1 MIDRRRCSAALLG
14 ALALP
19 RRVGAAPGPAAG
31 GSGINSVSGSVSGTV
46 SGSDIASAI
55 GSAPTGSNI
64 LHVPFLVAE
73 TGFDPA
79 QAGDLYSR
87 TVTAHIFEALY
98 RYDALAIPVKVR
110 PLTAA
115 ALPEVSADFRVW
127 TVRLQPSIFFADDA
141 AFKGP
146 EGRQT
151 RRELVAQDYVYA
163 IKRHFDPA
171 TNSLA
176 LSVLEDEG
184 IEGLDAVRQAALDQ
198 KKPFDYDAPTAGLRA
213 LDRYTLRFSLRE
225 PRPRFLSTLTDSGA
239 FGAVARE
246 VVEHYG
252 AEIVGH
258 PVGTGPYRLKTWR
271 RSSRIVLERNPGFR
285 ELLFDAE
292 PAADDVQGQAWL
304 ARFKGRRLP
313 FNDGVEISVLEE
325 EQARWLSFLNGQVDF
340 VRVPNAFTYHAAP
353 TGTLAPNLAKRGIF
367 ARRYVNP
374 DFTMSWFNMEDPLV
388 GGYAPDKVAL
398 RRAIGLAYNIDREIR
413 VVRRG
418 GAVLAQAP
426 MPPGTY
432 GHDPQYRSDNSAF
445 DPARA
450 KALLD
455 VYGYV
460 DRDGDGWREQPDGTP
475 LLLNM
480 ATQSSQIERQFDE
493 NWQKSLAA
501 VGLRVRFN
509 TAQWPENMRAA
520 RAGKLQM
527 WSLGSTLG
535 QDAQPALS
543 YMYGP
548 SIGSNNLAHF
558 RLPAFDAIYRRM
570 LLLPDGP
577 ERAALFIDASKL
589 VAAYMPYK
597 IHAHRVYTDVNHP
610 WVTGYRQMP
619 FRSECW
625 HMIEVDAAMRDRMT
639 G

>member
-1 MIDRRRCSAALLG
+1 MIRRRSVSIALLG
-14 ALALP
+14 ALARP
-19 RRVGAAPGPAAG
+19 RGADAASADSMAPAAQAG
-31 GSGINSVSGSVSGTV
+31 L
-46 SGSDIASAI
+46 
-55 GSAPTGSNI
+55 NI
-64 LHVPFLVAE
+64 LHVPLPVAE
-73 TGFDPA
+73 SGFDPA
-79 QAGDLYSR
+79 QFGDLYSR

-127 TVRLQPSIFFADDA
+127 TVRLQPGIFFADDA
-141 AFKGP
+141 AFKGKP
-146 EGRQT
+146 
-151 RRELVAQDYVYA
+151 RELVAQDYVYA

-171 TNSLA
+171 TNSPA
-176 LSVLEDEG
+176 LSPLEDEG
-184 IEGLDAVRQAALDQ
+184 IEGLDAVRQTALNQ
-198 KKPFDYDAPTAGLRA
+198 KKPFDYDAPAEGLRA
-213 LDRYTLRFSLRE
+213 LDRYTLQVRLRE
-225 PRPRFLSTLTDSGA
+225 ARPRFLATLTDSGGM
-239 FGAVARE
+239 GAVARE
-246 VVEHYG
+246 VVEYYG
-252 AEIVGH
+252 AEVMAH

-271 RSSRIVLERNPGFR
+271 RSSRIVLERNPSFR
-285 ELLFDAE
+285 ELRFDAE

-325 EQARWLSFLNGQVDF
+325 EQARWLSFLNGEVDF

-388 GGYAPDKVAL
+388 GGYAPEKVAL

-413 VVRRG
+413 IVRRG
-418 GAVLAQAP
+418 GAVAAQAP

-432 GHDPQYRSDNSAF
+432 GYDATFRSDNSAH

-460 DRDGDGWREQPDGTP
+460 DRNGDGWREQPDGAP
-475 LLLNM
+475 LVLHM

-493 NWQKSLAA
+493 NWQKSLEA
-501 VGLRVRFN
+501 VGLRIKFN

-535 QDAQPALS
+535 KDAQPALS

-570 LLLPDGP
+570 LLLPDGA
-577 ERAALFIDASKL
+577 ERAALFIEASKL

-610 WVTGYRQMP
+610 WITGFRQTP
-619 FRSECW
+619 FRNEIW
-625 HMIEVDAAMRDRMT
+625 QYIEVDAAMRERLT
-639 G
+639 R